1 MASGEILIS
10 EITLNKIKEYHRF
23 LRTYGIDEAGG
34 YLKGQLT
41 SCPFSIDEMDLGT
54 FTQLIIQ
61 SKIPKIF
68 AESDVYHD
76 KRDWTLKEESILGDI
91 GIHMPVSFFND
102 GGHYSSFTDHT
113 PPISA
118 NLAYIPGALLR
129 SDLSNTSADLEEVIV
144 DGHFNQQRFN
154 ELYQRRLLPLLL
166 NINSQAQN
174 EGKLAAV
181 TFPGI
186 GTGQFAGIYGNI
198 IKGAFRTALEYV
210 LEQNEAKLT
219 HIDIIH
225 YDPYSGD
232 EAQAKR
238 IGQIDYRVSP
248 SSIEATTGQ
257 LDYPKG
263 SSAQT
268 HTLTSFVAWD
278 QFSWPGND
286 FWPGSRTTDDG
297 VKAASTDTMAV
308 ITGVKGV
315 YNPKNGSY
323 EPPQSYSNWKA
334 LARAKNINFSAP
346 VYVVSNDGQK
356 IALLPEPGTVKQQ
369 KIEEQNPLENL
380 SVAPSQNV
388 PDLQHNVDAKPV
400 PSVDEPKHHEQT
412 YQGQSEQLDRV
423 LDNFAAK
430 INTIGSHHLKA
441 KDKALELLNSL
452 KNAKSDAFSN
462 PSQESVA
469 AFRSIAILAI
479 KEATPVLQRDLGWGD
494 YLANLTKMIVNAV
507 TATVAQV
514 FSFGYSNHQGFFT
527 IKQSDAN
534 KDAQKLET
542 DLGNSFN

>member
-10 EITLNKIKEYHRF
+10 EITLKKIKEYHQF
-23 LRTYGIDEAGG
+23 LCTQGIEEAGA
-34 YLKGQLT
+34 YLKKQLK
-41 SCPFSIDEMDLGT
+41 SSLFPIEEMDLGT
-54 FTQLIIQ
+54 FTQFIIQ

-68 AESDVYHD
+68 AESGVYHD
-76 KRDWTLKEESILGDI
+76 KRDWTLQEESILGDI

-102 GGHYSSFTDHT
+102 GGHYSYKKHST
-113 PPISA
+113 PISA

-129 SDLSNTSADLEEVIV
+129 SDLSNTSADLQEVIV
-144 DGHFNQQRFN
+144 DGQFNQQRFN
-154 ELYQRRLLPLLL
+154 ELYERRLLPLLL
-166 NINSQAQN
+166 NINSQAKN

-186 GTGQFAGIYGNI
+186 GTGQFAGQYVDI
-198 IKGAFRTALEYV
+198 IKEAFRTALEYV
-210 LEQNEAKLT
+210 LEKNEVQLT

-225 YDPYSGD
+225 YDPYNGD
-232 EAQAKR
+232 EAQAKS
-238 IGQIDYRVSP
+238 IGHIDYRVSP

-257 LDYPKG
+257 LEYPKG

-286 FWPGSRTTDDG
+286 FWPGSRATDDG

-308 ITGVKGV
+308 ITGVQGV

-323 EPPQSYSNWKA
+323 EPPQGYSNWQA
-334 LARAKNINFSAP
+334 LAKAKNIHFSGA

-369 KIEEQNPLENL
+369 KKEDQNTLENHG
-380 SVAPSQNV
+380 VAPSQNV
-388 PDLQHNVDAKPV
+388 PDLQQEVDIKTV
-400 PSVDEPKHHEQT
+400 HSIDEPKNQEQI
-412 YQGQSEQLDRV
+412 YKGQSEQLDRV

-430 INTIGSHHLKA
+430 INTIGSYHPKA
-441 KDKALELLNSL
+441 KDKALELLHSL
-452 KNAKSDAFSN
+452 KNAKSEAFSN
-462 PSQESVA
+462 PSQESVT
-469 AFRSIAILAI
+469 AFKIKATLAI

-494 YLANLTKMIVNAV
+494 YLVNLTKMIVNAV
-507 TATVAQV
+507 TATVAQG
-514 FSFGYSNHQGFFT
+514 FTFGYSSHQGFFT
-527 IKQSDAN
+527 LKQSDAN

-542 DLGNSFN
+542 DLGKSFN

>member
-10 EITLNKIKEYHRF
+10 EITLKKIKEYHQY
-23 LRTYGIDEAGG
+23 LCTQGIDEAGA
-34 YLKGQLT
+34 YLKQQLET
-41 SCPFSIDEMDLGT
+41 SLLPIEEMDLVT
-54 FTQLIIQ
+54 FTQFIIQ

-68 AESDVYHD
+68 AESGVYHD
-76 KRDWTLKEESILGDI
+76 KRDWTLQEESILGDI

-102 GGHYSSFTDHT
+102 GGHYSSFNNHT
-113 PPISA
+113 PPISG

-129 SDLSNTSADLEEVIV
+129 SDLSNTSADLQEVIV

-154 ELYQRRLLPLLL
+154 ELYERRLLPLLL
-166 NINSQAQN
+166 NINSQAKN
-174 EGKLAAV
+174 EGKLAAITV
-181 TFPGI
+181 PGI
-186 GTGQFAGIYGNI
+186 GTGQFAGQYGDI
-198 IKGAFRTALEYV
+198 IKEAFRTALEYV
-210 LEQNEAKLT
+210 LEKNEAQLT
-219 HIDIIH
+219 QIDIIH

-232 EAQAKR
+232 EAQAKN
-238 IGQIDYRVSP
+238 IGHIDYRVSP
-248 SSIEATTGQ
+248 SSIEETTGQ
-257 LDYPKG
+257 LEYPKG
-263 SSAQT
+263 SSAST

-286 FWPGSRTTDDG
+286 FWPGSRATDDG

-323 EPPQSYSNWKA
+323 EPPQSYSNWQA
-334 LARAKNINFSAP
+334 LAKAKNINFSAA

-356 IALLPEPGTVKQQ
+356 IALMPEPRTEKQQ
-369 KIEEQNPLENL
+369 KMEDQNPLENL
-380 SVAPSQNV
+380 GVAPRQNV
-388 PDLQHNVDAKPV
+388 PDLQQKIDTKPEQF
-400 PSVDEPKHHEQT
+400 VDEPKHQEQT
-412 YQGQSEQLDRV
+412 YQGRAEQLDRV

-430 INTIGSHHLKA
+430 INTIGSYHPEA
-441 KDKALELLNSL
+441 KDKALELLNTL
-452 KNAKSDAFSN
+452 KNAKSEAFSN

-469 AFRSIAILAI
+469 TFRTKAISAI

-494 YLANLTKMIVNAV
+494 YLVNLTKMIVNAV
-507 TATVAQV
+507 TSTVAQV
-514 FSFGYSNHQGFFT
+514 FTFGYSNHQGFFT